1 MSIETV
7 RGGTLLMAQI
17 TFKDVGVTIR
27 SWDKG
32 LRLRCKINIVAIF
45 LFSPRSRSIGLA
57 ATLFDGC
64 HFTIISAHLILSHG
78 PRIVKAAAI
87 VDHFPDARQILI
99 DTRLL
104 GGEGF
109 DFSVLAGVPGP
120 KSFVR

>member
-1 MSIETV
+1 MT
-7 RGGTLLMAQI
+7 QI

-45 LFSPRSRSIGLA
+45 LFSPCSRSIGLA
-57 ATLFDGC
+57 AHLFDGC

-78 PRIVKAAAI
+78 PRIVEAAAI
-87 VDHFPDARQILI
+87 VDHFPDARQIII